1 MNKNKNNTFNP
12 LFILENYP
20 INPVNRISISYTNTA
35 SIVENFN
42 NIESITIDLPIA
54 YANIRV

>member
-1 MNKNKNNTFNP
+1 MNKNKNNTINP
-12 LFILENYP
+12 LFLQENYP
-20 INPVNRISISYTNTA
+20 SNPVKRNGIFNTYSV
-35 SIVENFN
+35 SIVENLT

>member
-1 MNKNKNNTFNP
+1 MNKNKNNSYNLIFT
-12 LFILENYP
+12 LENYP
-20 INPVNRISISYTNTA
+20 INPVYRIGIFNTNSA

>member
-12 LFILENYP
+12 LFIMENYP
-20 INPVNRISISYTNTA
+20 INPGNRIGISYTNSP